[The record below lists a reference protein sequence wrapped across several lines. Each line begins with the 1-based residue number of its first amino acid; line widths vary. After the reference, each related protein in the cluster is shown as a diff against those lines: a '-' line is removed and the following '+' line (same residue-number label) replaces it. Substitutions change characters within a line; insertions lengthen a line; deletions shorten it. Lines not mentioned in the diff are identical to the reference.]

1 MGGEV
6 SDQFTNPIP
15 GSGEGREQKPTWE
28 ERWGKRA
35 NRCWENGRKADK
47 DSETNNSNSPVPHH
61 VAVVSS
67 SRPGYSPQKGGK
79 SSLQP
84 AHSIS
89 YTRVLHQ
96 TSRRSCTLVLPE
108 FRHFLWHRYGQFN
121 IENACG
127 TRNNL
132 FSRPSTK
139 SWISLDFVKILLQ
152 TSISDSALQLLLSD
166 GQ

>member
-15 GSGEGREQKPTWE
+15 GSGEGREQKPTWD
-28 ERWGKRA
+28 ERGGKRA

-67 SRPGYSPQKGGK
+67 SRFGYPPQKGGK

-89 YTRVLHQ
+89 YTRVFLW
-96 TSRRSCTLVLPE
+96 TSRRGTFNRSCTLFLSE
-108 FRHFLWHRYGQFN
+108 FGHFLWHRYGQFN

-139 SWISLDFVKILLQ
+139 SWISLDFVNI
-152 TSISDSALQLLLSD
+152 
-166 GQ
+166 